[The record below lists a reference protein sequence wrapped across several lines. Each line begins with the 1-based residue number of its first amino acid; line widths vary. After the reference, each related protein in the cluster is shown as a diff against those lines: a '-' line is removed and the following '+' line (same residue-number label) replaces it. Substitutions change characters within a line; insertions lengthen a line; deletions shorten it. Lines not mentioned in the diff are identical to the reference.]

1 MATTAGNNSSSW
13 PTFITLLGRLS
24 KADTSARQT
33 HNAGRDSPRA
43 GFVLT
48 AHVLVAEIGVDMARF
63 PTAGHLLSWATMCP
77 RNDESADKRRSR
89 RTCKGGTVAQ
99 NPPGHGGLGRGPR
112 QGELPAA
119 PVPAP
124 QSSPQRQKAIL
135 AVAASVLTAAWHMLK
150 DRVEYKDHGADH
162 FARCD
167 RSKVI
172 QRLVRRLKDLGCK
185 VELTAEA
192 A

>member
-89 RTCKGGTVAQ
+89 RTCKGDRGSK
-99 NPPGHGGLGRGPR
+99 PPWSRRPGPR
-112 QGELPAA
+112 SASRGATCSPSSCASKLAAA
-119 PVPAP
+119 PKSHSRGRRLGPHGCLAYA
-124 QSSPQRQKAIL
+124 QGSSR
-135 AVAASVLTAAWHMLK
+135 
-150 DRVEYKDHGADH
+150 
-162 FARCD
+162 
-167 RSKVI
+167 I
-172 QRLVRRLKDLGCK
+172 QRSWRRSLRSLRSLQGDSALGPTTQGPG
-185 VELTAEA
+185 LQGRTHR
-192 A
+192 